1 MSTAPKHRVFFALWP
16 DAETASHLAALGE
29 NLVGGCGGRVMP
41 AANLHMTLAFIGAV
55 TPAQIERLVALAAGV
70 RCEAFDLRLDRLGFW
85 PQGGIL
91 WAGCRQVPCSALP
104 SGRRQH
110 RLFAELAAGVRA
122 AGFALDARPPVPH
135 VTLARRARCA
145 SLPRLGTPVGWR
157 ADEFALV
164 ESIAQPVGVRYRVLE
179 TFTLDLPDIPISS
192 LPHHG
197 GCACATPVR

>member
-1 MSTAPKHRVFFALWP
+1 MSAAQKLRVFFALWP

-91 WAGCRQVPCSALP
+91 WAGCRQAP
-104 SGRRQH
+104 SCQR
-110 RLFAELAAGVRA
+110 RLFAELASGVRA
-122 AGFALDARPPVPH
+122 AGFTLDARTPVPH

-145 SLPRLGTPVGWR
+145 SLPRLGTPLGWR

-179 TFTLDLPDIPISS
+179 TFPLDLPDIPISS

>member
-1 MSTAPKHRVFFALWP
+1 MSTAQKHRVFFALWP

-29 NLVGGCGGRVMP
+29 NLVGDCGGRVMS
-41 AANLHMTLAFIGAV
+41 AANLHMTLAFIGVV

-70 RCEAFDLRLDRLGFW
+70 HCEAFDLRLDRLGFW

-91 WAGCRQVPCSALP
+91 WAGCRQVPP
-104 SGRRQH
+104 RQH
-110 RLFAELAAGVRA
+110 RLFAELAASVRA
-122 AGFALDARPPVPH
+122 AGFALDARTPVPH

-192 LPHHG
+192 LPQHG